1 MPFRPEK
8 KTHTYRATIT
18 VAGPRDKAPFKKF
31 RAALKK
37 VARTVRGK
45 VKESKPRK

>member
-8 KTHTYRATIT
+8 KTHRYRATIT
-18 VAGPRDKAPFKKF
+18 VAGPKDKTAFKRF

-37 VARTVRGK
+37 AARIVRGK

>member
-8 KTHTYRATIT
+8 KAHAYRATIT
-18 VAGPRDKAPFKKF
+18 VSGPRDKGPFNKF
-31 RAALKK
+31 RAALRKAAK
-37 VARTVRGK
+37 TVRGK

>member
-1 MPFRPEK
+1 MPFRPER

-18 VAGPRDKAPFKKF
+18 VSGPKDKGAFNRF

-37 VARTVRGK
+37 AAKTVRGK